1 MRKAMTKSLA
11 ILVAFAVAFTCI
23 PVLSGQ
29 CEVHAAAITGLSAS
43 ARGSNTV
50 VLSWAKLTKKQKSGQ
65 KGITVF
71 RDGYAIANIG
81 KSATSFTDTG
91 LSAGSYHTYQ
101 VKTYKT
107 KTKKTKMW
115 YNKATGQY
123 QKKKPAKKYRGKRKT
138 FRSTTYKYK
147 NASGVAGVVTAAA
160 PAPAATPAS
169 GSGGSTGGG
178 GSTGTT
184 PTVESKEVTDYLGV
198 TRTITSKNINWGK
211 PIYDRT
217 VDGEFDGMIQRNG
230 VTFRVSSTVTTMYNG
245 DLNRLKVETQ
255 NEWKSV
261 STRKFWE
268 GDENKMTRYFIMSTD
283 GKYRIAE
290 TGAECFTKSVSYENE
305 KSSCKEATLNITDN
319 THGCGFVDD
328 SIKINVSYDF
338 NGDGDT
344 VDAGEQIKSVTY
356 TVKADTDR
364 KAAIDI
370 CQKAVTE
377 AGTNSYDADMQAIV
391 DKVKT
396 YPYGKK
402 VDGTT
407 LMMRC
412 TDGAYILETWS
423 IYKYGVYGYI
433 SPTSHNIEDSD
444 VDFWPENNP
453 YSARAS
459 WHAQGSK

>member
-1 MRKAMTKSLA
+1 MNKSTTNKKR
-11 ILVAFAVAFTCI
+11 ILTRAAVLLLVFAVAFTALPI
-23 PVLSGQ
+23 ATSSLTVDAKSNKKKLPKNITLT
-29 CEVHAAAITGLSAS
+29 AAATSYT
-43 ARGSNTV
+43 TV
-50 VLSWAKLTKKQKSGQ
+50 QLSWNKIRSPR
-65 KGITVF
+65 KGYAVF
-71 RDGYAIANIG
+71 RDGACIALLSKK
-81 KSATSFTDTG
+81 KSSFNDSVGAGTS
-91 LSAGSYHTYQ
+91 HTYQ
-101 VKTYKT
+101 IKVI
-107 KTKKTKMW
+107 
-115 YNKATGQY
+115 
-123 QKKKPAKKYRGKRKT
+123 KKKKKGKLKKAGKK
-138 FRSTTYKYK
+138 S
-147 NASGVAGVVTAAA
+147 NAVAV
-160 PAPAATPAS
+160 ATPAYPVTPS
-169 GSGGSTGGG
+169 YTPPASSG

-305 KSSCKEATLNITDN
+305 KASCKEAALNITDN